1 VKGFLQEPK
10 DFSMCFRVDF
20 QRKAQYLMP
29 IPEAEDGQPETM
41 VFGHN
46 DKFCSASF
54 DFIETISQTRALFK
68 FLWYV
73 LQPIHLKDIEVNL
86 SHYFYVSIRSSLIC
100 FYLVVFAK
108 LCLLMF
114 RTQSTS

>member
-1 VKGFLQEPK
+1 VKGFLQERR
-10 DFSMCFRVDF
+10 DFSMCLRVDF

-29 IPEAEDGQPETM
+29 IPEAEHGLPKTM

-46 DKFCSASF
+46 DKFCSALF
-54 DFIETISQTRALFK
+54 DFIETISQTWALFK

-86 SHYFYVSIRSSLIC
+86 GHYFYVSIRSSLIC

-114 RTQSTS
+114 KTQSTN